1 MPHNCTDLYL
11 HYVQLFHNGLVAV
24 LLRSCHVK
32 NAVSFNSVKH
42 AGLEKCHPR
51 TSVFLCNDESQRSI
65 NAFDFLYF
73 ISYKGKIIIVS
84 DRSLTQ
90 VNTTAHNIIHDAIQ
104 KYNISVSIHFKS
116 TCTYLLSL
124 IFILVGYYTIPWLFQ
139 DIIFHIS
146 ALKRWSMTRH
156 VGEWQNLT
164 CSNE

>member
-84 DRSLTQ
+84 DRSEHKLTQ
-90 VNTTAHNIIHDAIQ
+90 QHIILYMMQFRNTT
-104 KYNISVSIHFKS
+104 SLWVSILNPS
-116 TCTYLLSL
+116 VAYLLSL

>member
-104 KYNISVSIHFKS
+104 KYNISVSIHIKS
-116 TCTYLLSL
+116 ICCIPPVINLYFGWLLYNSVIIPRYNISHFSIETL
-124 IFILVGYYTIPWLFQ
+124 IN
-139 DIIFHIS
+139 D
-146 ALKRWSMTRH
+146 
-156 VGEWQNLT
+156 
-164 CSNE
+164 